1 MDSQKHR
8 LVQDDTTTYS
18 MPLLGHVVILFATFK
33 AYVRNSYYFN
43 VALSSSQ
50 LTAVQSNL
58 HESINGQLRYQFIVD
73 RFTCGSV

>member
-8 LVQDDTTTYS
+8 RVEDDSTTYS
-18 MPLLGHVVILFATFK
+18 MPLLGHVVLLFSTFK
-33 AYVRNSYYFN
+33 AYVRNSYYVN

-58 HESINGQLRYQFIVD
+58 YESINGQLRYQFIVD
-73 RFTCGSV
+73 RFRCGSV